1 MNTHVSISDGL
12 GATRSTLE
20 GVTLDVAKPIHAKMF
35 PISRALTG
43 NNMKN
48 RGDTPIS
55 ENISGGWTMLN
66 RRPARGI
73 EKCECPSKYK
83 SSSCQNPGS
92 GFFRWYKVKIW
103 LNNYTTVTA

>member
-1 MNTHVSISDGL
+1 MD
-12 GATRSTLE
+12 ATRSTLE
-20 GVTLDVAKPIHAKMF
+20 GVTLDVAKPIHAKLF
-35 PISRALTG
+35 PNSQSLTG
-43 NNMKN
+43 KHIED
-48 RGDTPIS
+48 RGDMPIS

-92 GFFRWYKVKIW
+92 GFFRWYKVNIQ
-103 LNNYTTVTA
+103 